1 MTASD
6 TFNAA
11 LALFE
16 QATKESAAEH
26 AQTEVRVAKLRTV
39 AALERAGRT
48 EEAERLLA
56 EVKAEQEEQHGS
68 ET

>member
-16 QATKESAAEH
+16 QAQKESAAEH
-26 AQTEVRVAKLRTV
+26 AQSDVRVAKLKAV
-39 AALERAGRT
+39 AALEQAGKI

-68 ET
+68 QT